1 MRGLRSQLNLIED
14 SDLGIIDK
22 KEINS
27 MAEIV
32 KSNKKN
38 SSKKFVSNKPKK
50 EKTYGSDREGG
61 ITPPAIHAGLFEYKM
76 PRAMAEMIIKSTKK
90 KVDPQVLL
98 CDYVNTFFGLKGYCV
113 KVIVN

>member
-1 MRGLRSQLNLIED
+1 
-14 SDLGIIDK
+14 
-22 KEINS
+22 
-27 MAEIV
+27 MAEMV
-32 KSNKKN
+32 KKNKKN
-38 SSKKFVSNKPKK
+38 SNKKFVSNKPKK

-61 ITPPAIHAGLFEYKM
+61 ITPPDIHAGLFEYKM